1 MFRGFYL
8 ILFSLWIAT
17 SALYGQPAAMQYI
30 AGGKFVPLY
39 STDESAQEVAPFFID
54 SYPVTNAQFKAFVK
68 THPEWAK
75 ANVKQLFADG
85 KYLNHWKSNTD
96 FDTVLEN
103 SPVVFVSWF
112 AAEKYCESE
121 GKRLPN
127 TAEWELV
134 AAAGS
139 RGPDGQK
146 EEGFNEWIL
155 DMASKPKAETMPEVG
170 STRKNFYG
178 VWDMHGLV
186 WEWTYDFNTALT
198 TGESRG
204 NSSLDNNLFC
214 GGGSFA
220 SKDLNNYASFLRF
233 ALRSSLKAK
242 YTVGNVGF
250 RCVKEAPPKTKNQK

>member
-1 MFRGFYL
+1 MFRFFFLSLTYL
-8 ILFSLWIAT
+8 LLPAT
-17 SALYGQPAAMQYI
+17 ALLGQPQGMQSI
-30 AGGKFVPLY
+30 KGGTFVPLY
-39 STDESAQEVAPFFID
+39 STDESAQTVAPFFID
-54 SYPVTNAQFKAFVK
+54 TYPVTNEQFKAFTVEYPQWSK
-68 THPEWAK
+68 K
-75 ANVKQLFADG
+75 QVKQLFADE
-85 KYLNHWKSNTD
+85 KYLSHWEGDTD
-96 FDTVLEN
+96 YDQVLAK

-112 AAEKYCESE
+112 AAEKYCESQ

-139 RGPDGQK
+139 QGPDGQK
-146 EEGFNEWIL
+146 EAGFNQWIL
-155 DMASKPKAETMPEVG
+155 DMASKPKEKIMPEVG
-170 STRKNFYG
+170 STRVNFYG

-204 NSSLDNNLFC
+204 NASLDNNLFC
-214 GGGSFA
+214 GGGSYA

-242 YTVGNVGF
+242 YTVSNVGF
-250 RCVKEAPPKTKNQK
+250 RCVKAAPTQSKTKP